1 MGVHGRANFWRMS
14 GTSRDE
20 TLKTNKQ
27 KDDPGKKQVQS
38 KTEPVYPGTWK
49 EFYVATVRGM
59 MKDFYLPSASN
70 LSTLFTSNAKP
81 FCELSSSPAYTTVEA
96 SQFVFLHLFFS
107 TLQSNLHMKAEIIF

>member
-1 MGVHGRANFWRMS
+1 MGGHGRANFWRMS

-49 EFYVATVRGM
+49 EFYVATV
-59 MKDFYLPSASN
+59 
-70 LSTLFTSNAKP
+70 
-81 FCELSSSPAYTTVEA
+81 
-96 SQFVFLHLFFS
+96 
-107 TLQSNLHMKAEIIF
+107 